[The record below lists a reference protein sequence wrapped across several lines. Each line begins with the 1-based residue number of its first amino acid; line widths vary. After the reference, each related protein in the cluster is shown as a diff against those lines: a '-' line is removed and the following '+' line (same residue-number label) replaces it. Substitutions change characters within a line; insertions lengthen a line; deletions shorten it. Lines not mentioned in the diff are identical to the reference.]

1 MRLLQYLNCK
11 NRGSCSR
18 TFRIVGEEDVDDGV
32 SWAEAAGST
41 HQAKHANTSKEFA
54 CCTHPM
60 LDPGATAEVC
70 IFYDNGDCI
79 SVCNTI
85 GLHGAARVQR

>member
-1 MRLLQYLNCK
+1 MRLLQYLNYK

-18 TFRIVGEEDVDDGV
+18 TFRIVGEENVDDGV
-32 SWAEAAGST
+32 SWAEAA
-41 HQAKHANTSKEFA
+41 
-54 CCTHPM
+54 
-60 LDPGATAEVC
+60 EVY

-79 SVCNTI
+79 SVCNAI

>member
-1 MRLLQYLNCK
+1 MDTVNTTYALNVPTKDHRAIKLQNQ
-11 NRGSCSR
+11 
-18 TFRIVGEEDVDDGV
+18 T
-32 SWAEAAGST
+32 
-41 HQAKHANTSKEFA
+41 KHANTSKEFA